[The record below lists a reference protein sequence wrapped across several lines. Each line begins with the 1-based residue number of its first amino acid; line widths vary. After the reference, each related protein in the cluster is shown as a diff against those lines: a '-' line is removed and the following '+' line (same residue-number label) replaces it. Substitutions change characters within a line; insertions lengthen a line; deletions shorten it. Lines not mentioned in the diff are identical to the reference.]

1 MKLIILKGNQIIS
14 EFTCI
19 IYQELKKY
27 YNEIEYQDNYNPINK
42 DILHFIISPQIDD
55 NLPKRYIIY
64 NLEPLYFRVQTRQD
78 YIIKLKNAEIIW
90 EYSMSN
96 MNILKKL
103 HTKILYQPFL
113 YSPFMENIYDINFN
127 QTKKD
132 IDVLF
137 YGLMSPRRIKIIQQL
152 KNANINVYCPNY
164 PIHKPI
170 WEKEKYELIDRAK
183 IVINIHYHEN
193 KNDQTNDLLRI
204 MFLFANKIPVIQE
217 ETCDVDIDD
226 KKIENIVTYDKIVDK
241 CKELLNMTQ
250 EQRNQYA
257 NKSYDIVK
265 TKMFFN
271 FNGVLQK

>member
-1 MKLIILKGNQIIS
+1 
-14 EFTCI
+14 
-19 IYQELKKY
+19 
-27 YNEIEYQDNYNPINK
+27 
-42 DILHFIISPQIDD
+42 
-55 NLPKRYIIY
+55 
-64 NLEPLYFRVQTRQD
+64 
-78 YIIKLKNAEIIW
+78 
-90 EYSMSN
+90 
-96 MNILKKL
+96 
-103 HTKILYQPFL
+103 
-113 YSPFMENIYDINFN
+113 MENIYDINFN

-170 WEKEKYELIDRAK
+170 WEREKYELIDRAK

-217 ETCDVDIDD
+217 ATCDVDIDD
-226 KKIENIVTYDKIVDK
+226 KIIENIVTYDKIVDK